1 MYTAE
6 GANLSALKQHRIKPT
21 QFSMVS
27 GMYLPGSRS
36 SAGFPSPADD
46 YIDKQL
52 DLNELLIQ
60 NRPATFFMRVDGS
73 SLKSAGISHGDMLIV
88 DRSVNAAHG
97 KVVVAVVAGEL
108 VVRRAENFNDK
119 LVLLSDE
126 SLDQQ
131 QTVDGEEI
139 QIWGVATSVIHQ
151 L

>member
-1 MYTAE
+1 
-6 GANLSALKQHRIKPT
+6 
-21 QFSMVS
+21 MVP

-60 NRPATFFMRVDGS
+60 NRPATFFMRVDGNALQS
-73 SLKSAGISHGDMLIV
+73 SGINHGDMLIV
-88 DRSVNAAHG
+88 DRSINAAQD
-97 KVVVAVVAGEL
+97 KIVVAVVAGEL
-108 VVRRAENFNDK
+108 VVRRAENLENK
-119 LVLLSDE
+119 LILTSDE
-126 SLDQQ
+126 DSGHEV
-131 QTVDGEEI
+131 VDGDEI

>member
-1 MYTAE
+1 MHTAKVRHLVRPPINKIE
-6 GANLSALKQHRIKPT
+6 T
-21 QFSMVS
+21 FSVPMVP

-60 NRPATFFMRVDGS
+60 NRPATFFMRVDGNALQS
-73 SLKSAGISHGDMLIV
+73 SGINHGDMLIV
-88 DRSVNAAHG
+88 DRSINATQD
-97 KVVVAVVAGEL
+97 KIVVAVVAGEL
-108 VVRRAENFNDK
+108 VVRRAENSDNK
-119 LVLLSDE
+119 LILTSDE
-126 SLDQQ
+126 NSGHEV
-131 QTVDGEEI
+131 VDGDDI

>member
-1 MYTAE
+1 
-6 GANLSALKQHRIKPT
+6 
-21 QFSMVS
+21 
-27 GMYLPGSRS
+27 
-36 SAGFPSPADD
+36 
-46 YIDKQL
+46 
-52 DLNELLIQ
+52 
-60 NRPATFFMRVDGS
+60 
-73 SLKSAGISHGDMLIV
+73 MLIV

>member
-1 MYTAE
+1 
-6 GANLSALKQHRIKPT
+6 
-21 QFSMVS
+21 MVP

-60 NRPATFFMRVDGS
+60 NRPATFFMRVDGNALQS
-73 SLKSAGISHGDMLIV
+73 SGINHGDMLIV
-88 DRSVNAAHG
+88 DRSINAAQG
-97 KVVVAVVAGEL
+97 RIVVAIVAGEL
-108 VVRRAENFNDK
+108 VVRRTENLDDK
-119 LVLLSDE
+119 LGLTSDE
-126 SLDQQ
+126 MSGHEL
-131 QTVDGEEI
+131 VDGEEI